1 MIDGNKSSEY
11 ISEFFDEIEEEIDDS
26 SCSPT
31 FHKWLPVM
39 LICLMVFGILFN
51 GFILLTFIQLPRIRS
66 FTNYFVASLTVA
78 DILMV
83 ILNPI
88 LFRLLLYENIEY
100 EIGDILRFHSEIFC
114 SMASLIS
121 FACISVD
128 RTLAIAK
135 PLYHRTLPRSRCIKI
150 IVLIWIFS
158 VIATLLDYFV
168 SENDVVDGFI
178 VTCCNFC
185 IAFAIPTLITI
196 ISYVIIARVV
206 ICRRRRTFQE
216 TDQSGSNRMKHTIR
230 ITWKILLV
238 ILPGI
243 VMWCVYWVPV
253 FIESTDE
260 EEDKFSISFLEIR
273 SLLPIFTAVVNP
285 LIFILLTP
293 EFRKHLLKL
302 ICRRSRTDLGRI
314 TNTIRPT
321 QMRATTLSA

>member
-11 ISEFFDEIEEEIDDS
+11 ISEFFDEIEEEIVDFP
-26 SCSPT
+26 CSPT

-88 LFRLLLYENIEY
+88 IFLLLLYENIEY

-128 RTLAIAK
+128 RMLAIAK

-150 IVLIWIFS
+150 IVLVWIFS

-168 SENDVVDGFI
+168 SENDAVDGFI
-178 VTCCNFC
+178 VTCCNFV
-185 IAFAIPTLITI
+185 L
-196 ISYVIIARVV
+196 R
-206 ICRRRRTFQE
+206 
-216 TDQSGSNRMKHTIR
+216 
-230 ITWKILLV
+230 
-238 ILPGI
+238 LP
-243 VMWCVYWVPV
+243 
-253 FIESTDE
+253 SQ
-260 EEDKFSISFLEIR
+260 
-273 SLLPIFTAVVNP
+273 
-285 LIFILLTP
+285 
-293 EFRKHLLKL
+293 H
-302 ICRRSRTDLGRI
+302 
-314 TNTIRPT
+314 
-321 QMRATTLSA
+321 